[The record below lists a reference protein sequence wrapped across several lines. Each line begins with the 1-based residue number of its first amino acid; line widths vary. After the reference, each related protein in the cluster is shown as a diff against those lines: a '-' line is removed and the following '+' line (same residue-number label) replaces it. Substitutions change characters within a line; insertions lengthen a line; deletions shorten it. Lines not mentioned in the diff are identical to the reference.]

1 MPFIKLS
8 KEWGAGDFKP
18 TEGHKLIKKMSD

>member
-8 KEWGAGDFKP
+8 
-18 TEGHKLIKKMSD
+18 